1 MLDYKGKEGDRI
13 CFFSTRGINF
23 TSFIITALMF
33 TLLSPFSFVFS
44 KVKVSD
50 NSKSNI
56 NISST
61 YASKVDSTSKNV
73 KEKSE
78 ENNKNMTAISMTW
91 RLKIDAIDLNAEIA
105 EGTDQKTLSKYIG
118 HFEGT
123 ERKNG
128 NIGLAAHNRG
138 YSVNYF
144 AKIKNLKKGD
154 KIEYF
159 YKGKKYTYEV
169 YKNFIIKDTDW
180 SEVEND
186 EKDKITLI
194 TCVENRPEVRRCI
207 KGKLIK

>member
-1 MLDYKGKEGDRI
+1 
-13 CFFSTRGINF
+13 
-23 TSFIITALMF
+23 MF